1 MIYAR
6 TTNKKSVM
14 LDYDGTNE
22 DLKNEILLII
32 ETLFENKDLEAVDL
46 AVMII
51 TAFEQIDDETKKLAL
66 IRVLIDE
73 IKEGKLWQDLE
84 GLNKQEKK

>member
-1 MIYAR
+1 MIYTR

-22 DLKNEILLII
+22 DLRSEILLII
-32 ETLFENKDLEAVDL
+32 ETVFENKDLEEVDL
-46 AVMII
+46 AVMIM
-51 TAFEQIDDETKKLAL
+51 TAFELIDDETKKLAL

-73 IKEGKLWQDLE
+73 IKEGKLWQELE

>member
-1 MIYAR
+1 MIYTR

-22 DLKNEILLII
+22 DLRSEILLII
-32 ETLFENKDLEAVDL
+32 ETVFENKDLEEVDL
-46 AVMII
+46 AIMIM
-51 TAFEQIDDETKKLAL
+51 TAFELIDDETKKLAL

-73 IKEGKLWQDLE
+73 IKEGKLWQELE
-84 GLNKQEKK
+84 GSSKPEKK

>member
-1 MIYAR
+1 MIYTR
-6 TTNKKSVM
+6 TTNKNSVM

-22 DLKNEILLII
+22 DLRNEILLII
-32 ETLFENKDLEAVDL
+32 ETAFENKDLEEVDL
-46 AVMII
+46 AVMIA
-51 TAFEQIDDETKKLAL
+51 TAFEQIEDKTKKLAL

-73 IKEGKLWQDLE
+73 IKEGKLWQELE

>member
-1 MIYAR
+1 MIYTR
-6 TTNKKSVM
+6 TTNKNSVM

-22 DLKNEILLII
+22 DLRNEILLII
-32 ETLFENKDLEAVDL
+32 ETAFENKDLEEVDL
-46 AVMII
+46 AVMIA
-51 TAFEQIDDETKKLAL
+51 TAFKQIDDETKKIAL

-73 IKEGKLWQDLE
+73 IKEGKLWQELE

>member
-1 MIYAR
+1 MIYTR
-6 TTNKKSVM
+6 ITNKKSVM

-22 DLKNEILLII
+22 DLKNEILLTI
-32 ETLFENKDLEAVDL
+32 ETLFENKDLEEVDL

-51 TAFEQIDDETKKLAL
+51 TAFEQIEDEAKRLAL
-66 IRVLIDE
+66 IRVLIDK
-73 IKEGKLWQDLE
+73 IKEDKLWQELE